1 MDPKL
6 ADKRD
11 DPIDDKIDEASALSF
26 PASDP
31 PFFMGS
37 TAIVGA
43 RRSFVALAL
52 RIPAGAGATTRGK
65 KTRNPIA
72 GIV

>member
-11 DPIDDKIDEASALSF
+11 DPIDDKIDEASELSF

-52 RIPAGAGATTRGK
+52 RIPAGATTRGK
-65 KTRNPIA
+65 KPRNPAA

>member
-52 RIPAGAGATTRGK
+52 RIPAGTTTRGK
-65 KTRNPIA
+65 KPRNPAA

>member
-6 ADKRD
+6 ADKIE

-37 TAIVGA
+37 AAIVGA
-43 RRSFVALAL
+43 RRSLVALAM
-52 RIPAGAGATTRGK
+52 RIPAAPRSATSDKKPRGHK
-65 KTRNPIA
+65 A
-72 GIV
+72 DVA